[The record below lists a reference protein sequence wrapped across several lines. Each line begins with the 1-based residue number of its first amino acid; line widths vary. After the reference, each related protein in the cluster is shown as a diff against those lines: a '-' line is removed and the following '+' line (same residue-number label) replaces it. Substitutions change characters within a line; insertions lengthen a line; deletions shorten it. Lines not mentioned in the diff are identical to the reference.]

1 MSKAKK
7 LLLHAELQIIVKGFA
22 YRFGVDGHTLTQV
35 LVDGSLYK
43 LEAHVDVQR
52 RVVLSANKPSG
63 QTK

>member
-1 MSKAKK
+1 M
-7 LLLHAELQIIVKGFA
+7 QIIVKGFA

-52 RVVLSANKPSG
+52 RVVLSANRPSG